1 MRELCDEIL
10 SENMDEEAK
19 LSMDE
24 FDYNV
29 WKMWVGDPSLGAIP
43 DERKPQIDATY
54 EDMAWQQKGS
64 GHVYA
69 SRNQDMVLCSVGFCA
84 NALACWLGD

>member
-1 MRELCDEIL
+1 VRELCDEIL

-29 WKMWVGDPSLGAIP
+29 WKMWVVDPSLGAIP

-54 EDMAWQQKGS
+54 DMAWQS
-64 GHVYA
+64 GAKPIRPTFLRVVTFGIFYGHAVRHA
-69 SRNQDMVLCSVGFCA
+69 TRPQF
-84 NALACWLGD
+84 